1 MFKGSS
7 ESQTY
12 EAARDVKEMDEATTN
27 TTRKTWF
34 GKMSADFASEL
45 NYFETHRTRG
55 APCCATN
62 PLSSVYILW
71 YTRAEIYTEI

>member
-7 ESQTY
+7 ESHTY
-12 EAARDVKEMDEATTN
+12 EAARDVKAMDEATAN

-55 APCCATN
+55 GPLLCHKSLIICVYPMVYPC
-62 PLSSVYILW
+62 
-71 YTRAEIYTEI
+71 